1 MGDGGSDLL
10 KDLFD
15 LGNGIRSGIQDVP
28 KLFQDVVTLDAHG
41 ALTDGRKVIGDVGDV
56 LNGLGGLGMGLTE
69 VPRQIAEKYAGS
81 ALGKLAD
88 SKILSAAQLAI
99 EAEKATTGSGD
110 PEDGNGY
117 HDSAVRMQEVV
128 QTLSDADPRDD
139 RWNGRAAETYTAT
152 NSAHRKHASAVQGA
166 DQEIANILGAE
177 ATQVSRTRRTLDETN
192 QYLSDYGAATAW
204 MNFVPGLAQAKAVA
218 DIAAASAALLTT
230 NTTMQF
236 SSPTPRRMRSV
247 FAPRSTVTLPQR
259 TFLQDRICR
268 RQSSRARASR
278 SCPRLQTSQMAL
290 RRGDSTTTVRSTF
303 RVPMNH
309 RTVPES
315 PPTVPRRQQ
324 EGDQ

>member
-1 MGDGGSDLL
+1 MSDGGSDLL

-81 ALGKLAD
+81 ALGRLAD

-117 HDSAVRMQEVV
+117 HDSAVRMQAVV

-139 RWNGRAAETYTAT
+139 RWNGRAAVTYTAT
-152 NSAHRKHASAVQGA
+152 NSAHRKHASAVQAA
-166 DQEIANILGAE
+166 DQEIANILSAE

-230 NTTMQF
+230 NTTMAVLVADAAQNALRVRAQID
-236 SSPTPRRMRSV
+236 SYVAAADLPARPD
-247 FAPRSTVTLPQR
+247 LPQTEQPGEGEPFVSQAADIADGTAPGR
-259 TFLQDRICR
+259 LNNDR
-268 RQSSRARASR
+268 SF
-278 SCPRLQTSQMAL
+278 
-290 RRGDSTTTVRSTF
+290 D
-303 RVPMNH
+303 
-309 RTVPES
+309 
-315 PPTVPRRQQ
+315 VPRADEPPNSPGIPYGSATAA
-324 EGDQ
+324 EG

>member
-236 SSPTPRRMRSV
+236 SRRRRAECAPCSRPDRQLRCRSGPSCKTGSAADRAAGRGRAV
-247 FAPRSTVTLPQR
+247 RVPGCRHRRWHCAGATQQRPFVRRS
-259 TFLQDRICR
+259 
-268 RQSSRARASR
+268 ASR
-278 SCPRLQTSQMAL
+278 
-290 RRGDSTTTVRSTF
+290 
-303 RVPMNH
+303 
-309 RTVPES
+309 
-315 PPTVPRRQQ
+315 
-324 EGDQ
+324 

>member
-1 MGDGGSDLL
+1 MSDGGSDLL

-99 EAEKATTGSGD
+99 EAEKALTGSGD

-117 HDSAVRMQEVV
+117 HDSAVRLDKAIDTLSHSDPQGDRWSGGAAKTYTDLNSKHRAHVSDV
-128 QTLSDADPRDD
+128 QTADDGIGKILS
-139 RWNGRAAETYTAT
+139 
-152 NSAHRKHASAVQGA
+152 
-166 DQEIANILGAE
+166 AE

-204 MNFVPGLAQAKAVA
+204 MNFVPGVAQAKMVA
-218 DIAAASAALLTT
+218 DLAAASAA
-230 NTTMQF
+230 
-236 SSPTPRRMRSV
+236 V
-247 FAPRSTVTLPQR
+247 A
-259 TFLQDRICR
+259 
-268 RQSSRARASR
+268 
-278 SCPRLQTSQMAL
+278 
-290 RRGDSTTTVRSTF
+290 TTTTAMEILAGEAAFHAIQIRALTDRYTGAVEDNSGKVQDAHGNPIVGAPFVTQEVDLDAATRPE
-303 RVPMNH
+303 RIDPERPYWVPAPN
-309 RTVPES
+309 S
-315 PPTVPRRQQ
+315 PPNAPGIPYSDQTPPPR
-324 EGDQ
+324 